1 MKRTLAA
8 LTAFLAVIVPV
19 VTATAADRVDDVL
32 RELNQ
37 TRSVEATEESKS
49 YKLLLDAVLET
60 SDPPMPLGSWFNHT
74 TIHADMSRWSE
85 VSGWAESNPELAEA
99 ILAAKDKTLFG
110 LPYGAEQVESRFR
123 EAGLVAQIAVRGSL
137 REQNFG
143 YLDAVDKIAAYAV
156 AEAHR
161 LFEAGKTQE
170 ALDLYVANL
179 FVLRQTC
186 DREFLTEQF
195 YCIELLRQALGN
207 LRNMYYVYL
216 DQISADQFAAIAMQ
230 EIPFLRPDRARLFMP
245 EGDRVVS
252 EALIKD
258 VFDDLGQPDPE
269 AFGETFAAIQSQDKP
284 LTRFGAAKR
293 WRKIAE
299 VHDSRQASLE
309 RLQLVY
315 DDWWRRW
322 RVEEYDPILSIST
335 EFERTNPIRYAA
347 VIYSMQN
354 IEQLFGARNHLMAE
368 VYGTAVA
375 TGLCGYKRSFGTYPP
390 DTDMTYASFMRKRS
404 DQDPFDREFLPFRY
418 RLVDGETPI
427 DTPLGRIWLEDGSPL
442 LWSKGPDHLD
452 DRGSPHAPEGLTGD
466 IVMWPPIEALQREAD
481 LLD

>member
-1 MKRTLAA
+1 
-8 LTAFLAVIVPV
+8 
-19 VTATAADRVDDVL
+19 
-32 RELNQ
+32 
-37 TRSVEATEESKS
+37 
-49 YKLLLDAVLET
+49 
-60 SDPPMPLGSWFNHT
+60 MPQ
-74 TIHADMSRWSE
+74 WSA
-85 VSGWAESNPELAEA
+85 VSGWAESNPAMAEA
-99 ILAAKDKTLFG
+99 ILAAKDKTLLG
-110 LPYGAEQVESRFR
+110 LPYGADQVESRFR
-123 EAGLVAQIAVRGSL
+123 EAGLVADIAVGGSL
-137 REQNFG
+137 RQQNFG
-143 YLDAVDKIAAYAV
+143 YLDAVDRIAAYAV
-156 AEAHR
+156 AEAYR

-170 ALDLYVANL
+170 ALDLYVATL

-207 LRNMYYVYL
+207 LRDMYYAYL
-216 DQISADQFAAIAMQ
+216 DQISPDQFAQIAKR

-252 EALIKD
+252 EALIRD
-258 VFDDLGQPDPE
+258 VFTDGGQPDPE
-269 AFGETFAAIQSQDKP
+269 QFGLTFAAIQAQDRP
-284 LTRFGAAKR
+284 MTRFGAAKR

-354 IEQLFGARNHLMAE
+354 IEELFGARNHLMAE

-375 TGLCGYKRSFGTYPP
+375 TGLCGYKSTFGNFPS
-390 DTDMTYASFMRKRS
+390 DTDMTYAQFMRKRS
-404 DQDPFDREFLPFRY
+404 DQDPFDREFLPFRF
-418 RLVDGETPI
+418 RLVGGETPI
-427 DTPLGRIWLEDGSPL
+427 DTAMGRVWLEDGTPL
-442 LWSKGPDHLD
+442 LWSRGPDNLD
-452 DRGSPHAPEGLTGD
+452 DRGNPHAPEGPSGD
-466 IVMWPPIEALQREAD
+466 IVMWPPIKALQREAG